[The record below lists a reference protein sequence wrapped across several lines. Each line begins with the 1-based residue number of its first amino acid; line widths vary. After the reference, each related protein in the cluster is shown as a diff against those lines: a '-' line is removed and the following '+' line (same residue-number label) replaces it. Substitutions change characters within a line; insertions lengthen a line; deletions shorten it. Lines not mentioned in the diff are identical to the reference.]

1 MLLCKH
7 VALFGCEIWL
17 FVLKEQVPQKMLRY
31 VNVKC
36 LVFSFS
42 FTIKHVANC
51 LAGSTG
57 PKPTCTWGG
66 SWYWSF
72 GETKATQRNSW
83 SQGYPQ
89 TEKGWKKQR
98 WYPGQT
104 RYGQVRKSKG
114 KTFTNAQG
122 EGEGEGS
129 ERKSSESQRIEDQDL
144 FHTRWEEGNFH
155 VGIAQFKN
163 VLKIIVRAKKQ
174 WYDILEKHHVQHLGT
189 INCLGYPTYGPYAL
203 RYMHMNSL

>member
-1 MLLCKH
+1 MFSLPFTYRALILLLCHILKDLQLYAKDQVLLCCYVKH

-17 FVLKEQVPQKMLRY
+17 FVLKEQAPQKMFRY

-42 FTIKHVANC
+42 FTIKHVASC

-104 RYGQVRKSKG
+104 RYGQVGKSKG
-114 KTFTNAQG
+114 KTFTNAQGEG

-144 FHTRWEEGNFH
+144 FHTRWRRKLPCRDCS
-155 VGIAQFKN
+155 V
-163 VLKIIVRAKKQ
+163 
-174 WYDILEKHHVQHLGT
+174 
-189 INCLGYPTYGPYAL
+189 
-203 RYMHMNSL
+203 